1 MSGRV
6 GGEMG
11 PNRSM
16 DDDWCV
22 NWYILRRE
30 FTAEKK
36 IKHTIK
42 MINVNISVIELSEGL
57 HLKLHTII
65 IYSELVMGL
74 FKYMFLQAQGTH
86 VQ

>member
-42 MINVNISVIELSEGL
+42 MINVNIRIVRGFTFEIAHNNNIL
-57 HLKLHTII
+57 
-65 IYSELVMGL
+65 
-74 FKYMFLQAQGTH
+74 
-86 VQ
+86 